1 MRSLSGYRSAVEY
14 LKLHDPVLFKGLNE
28 STVRG
33 WFVQGSYTD
42 LNEKTKIALKRGKAF
57 YKPSTSGRKPT
68 LDNFPNIRQELVD
81 TLQALRDSGTLG
93 PPFLGENNCITLSAS
108 AGTALNLVSV
118 QPIMKAVLQQRHPEI
133 LSDNGGPLK
142 VSKWFCKSFVRK
154 HLNWSFR
161 RATTAAQKLPE
172 NWEKQVDDMVK
183 RLGVVVFEGQV
194 PKELLF
200 SMDETFSFFVPMG
213 HTSTLAPRGSK
224 VYDCQSLFLA
234 RLAVIHTHLH
244 FVECGGHWC
253 R

>member
-93 PPFLGENNCITLSAS
+93 PPFLGENKLYNSFCIRRYCP
-108 AGTALNLVSV
+108 
-118 QPIMKAVLQQRHPEI
+118 QPRQRPANHE
-133 LSDNGGPLK
+133 S
-142 VSKWFCKSFVRK
+142 CA
-154 HLNWSFR
+154 
-161 RATTAAQKLPE
+161 ATT
-172 NWEKQVDDMVK
+172 
-183 RLGVVVFEGQV
+183 
-194 PKELLF
+194 
-200 SMDETFSFFVPMG
+200 T
-213 HTSTLAPRGSK
+213 PRDFIG
-224 VYDCQSLFLA
+224 
-234 RLAVIHTHLH
+234 
-244 FVECGGHWC
+244 
-253 R
+253 